1 MSTQPGRLFWIFAG
15 MATVLALALALSVA
29 VVRLLWAVGS
39 RLLGA

>member
-15 MATVLALALALSVA
+15 MATVLALALAIA